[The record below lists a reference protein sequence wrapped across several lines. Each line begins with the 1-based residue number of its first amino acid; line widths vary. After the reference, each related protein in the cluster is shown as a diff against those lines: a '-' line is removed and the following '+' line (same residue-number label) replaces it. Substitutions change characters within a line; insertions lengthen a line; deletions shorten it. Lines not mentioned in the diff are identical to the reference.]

1 MQLRKLLK
9 NKKGIGLLNGLIG
22 GVAILVVVT
31 IVTLVAVQVL
41 NDAKL
46 LKTGTGSDID
56 MSITVNTTSGAVLTE
71 CDAADGGE
79 ITAITAARNATGNDD
94 INVANFTFDDCYVV
108 IADGFYNTTADYG
121 NSTNGNISYT
131 YSTKG
136 DSQQAVDR
144 MQANFTKGADNVSAK
159 IPTILLIAAV
169 VILFGA
175 IVLLVQRSRSM
186 TSGEGGL

>member
-1 MQLRKLLK
+1 MKLKKLLK
-9 NKKGIGLLNGLIG
+9 DKKGFGFLNGLIG

-56 MSITVNTTSGAVLTE
+56 MSISVNATSGAVLTE

-79 ITAITAARNATGNDD
+79 IKSITGARNGTNIA
-94 INVANFTFDDCYVV
+94 INTANYTFDDCYIV
-108 IADGFYNTTADYG
+108 IADGLYNLTAAYG

-131 YSTKG
+131 YTTKG
-136 DSQQAVDR
+136 DSQESVDR